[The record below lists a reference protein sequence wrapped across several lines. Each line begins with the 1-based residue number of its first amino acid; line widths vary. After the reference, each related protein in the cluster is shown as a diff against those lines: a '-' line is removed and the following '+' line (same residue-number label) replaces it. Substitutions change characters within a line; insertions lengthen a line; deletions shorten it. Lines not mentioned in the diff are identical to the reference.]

1 MARTSSR
8 RQTRNRPETPPR
20 TPAVSKRPPITWNY
34 MEDCMLLRGMILALN
49 DGTLSKQVF
58 ENLVERRGDDRYSA
72 DTARKRYRDLTIMCT
87 AVERD
92 RRDLFP
98 QVIMVKP
105 KSESH
110 ADDAYM
116 NAQEPEDDYFLSPDQ
131 TPCSMASS
139 SPSAE
144 SSATLTPSPRRSQR
158 RCTPE
163 DPGTPTRQYRRRES
177 ERRQSGAPYQRGVS
191 SRTNPQP
198 PARTPAPPRRSQGT
212 SASRGS
218 RQSQSRYRTPATS
231 QNARSESQQWNFQ
244 ARISHD

>member
-20 TPAVSKRPPITWNY
+20 TPAVSKRAPITWNY

-49 DGTLSKQVF
+49 EGTLSKQVF
-58 ENLVERRGDDRYSA
+58 EKLVERRGDDRYSA
-72 DTARKRYRDLTIMCT
+72 DTARDLTIMCT

-110 ADDAYM
+110 ADDAYIS
-116 NAQEPEDDYFLSPDQ
+116 AQEPEDYILSPDQ

-144 SSATLTPSPRRSQR
+144 SSATLTPSPRRSHR
-158 RCTPE
+158 RSTPE

-198 PARTPAPPRRSQGT
+198 PARTPAPPRRTQET

>member
-58 ENLVERRGDDRYSA
+58 EKLVERRGDDRYSA
-72 DTARKRYRDLTIMCT
+72 DTARDLTIMCT

-110 ADDAYM
+110 ADDAYIS
-116 NAQEPEDDYFLSPDQ
+116 AQEPEDYFLSPDQ

-158 RCTPE
+158 RSTPE

-198 PARTPAPPRRSQGT
+198 PARTPAPPRRPQGT
-212 SASRGS
+212 STSRGS

>member
-1 MARTSSR
+1 MRAFYYSPLEQVTILFA
-8 RQTRNRPETPPR
+8 T
-20 TPAVSKRPPITWNY
+20 ITN
-34 MEDCMLLRGMILALN
+34 LLI
-49 DGTLSKQVF
+49 
-58 ENLVERRGDDRYSA
+58 
-72 DTARKRYRDLTIMCT
+72 RKRYRDLTIMCT

-98 QVIMVKP
+98 EVIMVKP
-105 KSESH
+105 KSERH

-116 NAQEPEDDYFLSPDQ
+116 NVQEPEDDYFLSPDQ
-131 TPCSMASS
+131 TPCSNASS

-158 RCTPE
+158 RSTPE

>member
-49 DGTLSKQVF
+49 EGTLSKQVF
-58 ENLVERRGDDRYSA
+58 EKLVERRGDDRYSA
-72 DTARKRYRDLTIMCT
+72 DTARDLTIMCT

-110 ADDAYM
+110 ADDAYIS
-116 NAQEPEDDYFLSPDQ
+116 AQEPEDYFLSPDQ

-158 RCTPE
+158 RSTPE

-198 PARTPAPPRRSQGT
+198 PARTPAPPRRPQGT
-212 SASRGS
+212 STSRGS

>member
-49 DGTLSKQVF
+49 EGTLSKQVF
-58 ENLVERRGDDRYSA
+58 EKLVERRGDDRYSA

-98 QVIMVKP
+98 EVIMVKP
-105 KSESH
+105 KSERH

-116 NAQEPEDDYFLSPDQ
+116 NVQEPEDDYFLSPDQ
-131 TPCSMASS
+131 TPCSNASS

-158 RCTPE
+158 RSTPE
-163 DPGTPTRQYRRRES
+163 DPAWRFIANEPSTARKNSRPSQAFSRNECLAWFSSVTIQVSNTSDQSECPIRES
-177 ERRQSGAPYQRGVS
+177 TMEFSGKD
-191 SRTNPQP
+191 QP
-198 PARTPAPPRRSQGT
+198 
-212 SASRGS
+212 
-218 RQSQSRYRTPATS
+218 
-231 QNARSESQQWNFQ
+231 
-244 ARISHD
+244 

>member
-49 DGTLSKQVF
+49 EGTLSKQVF
-58 ENLVERRGDDRYSA
+58 EKLVERRGDDRYSA

-98 QVIMVKP
+98 EVIMVKP
-105 KSESH
+105 KSERH

-116 NAQEPEDDYFLSPDQ
+116 NVQEPEDDYFLSPDQ
-131 TPCSMASS
+131 TPCSNASS

-158 RCTPE
+158 RSTPE